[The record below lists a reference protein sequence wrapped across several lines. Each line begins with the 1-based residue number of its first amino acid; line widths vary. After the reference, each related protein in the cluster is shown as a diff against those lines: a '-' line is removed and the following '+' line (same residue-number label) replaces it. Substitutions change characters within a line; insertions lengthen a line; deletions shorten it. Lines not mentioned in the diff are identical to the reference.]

1 MAPSTNIP
9 MDVLHNIQL
18 HTITP
23 GCIPVD
29 DDSIPLILCLQSQSE
44 DTDTC
49 NWLRVLGFEV
59 DIVQG
64 GHMAYK

>member
-9 MDVLHNIQL
+9 MDVLRNIQL

-29 DDSIPLILCLQSQSE
+29 DDSIPLILRLRSRSE
-44 DTDTC
+44 DADTC
-49 NWLRVLGFEV
+49 NWLGVLRFEV
-59 DIVQG
+59 DVMQG
-64 GHMAYK
+64 GRVAYK

>member
-29 DDSIPLILCLQSQSE
+29 NDSIPLILHLWSRSE
-44 DTDTC
+44 DADTC
-49 NWLRVLGFEV
+49 NWLGVLGFKV

-64 GHMAYK
+64 GHVAYK